1 MNFDWTYIIHLGIL
15 SAALLTAALIR
26 ARIVFFQKYLI
37 PNALTA
43 GFVLLIFYNY
53 IAPAFALSTDFLGEL
68 VYHLLNISFIA
79 MTLRQ
84 TQKAPKSVRK
94 RIFPTSIGILSQY
107 AVQCVFGLLITWV
120 LIQTV
125 MPDLFPAMGFALP
138 LGFVLGPG
146 QAYAIGSGWEAL
158 GFYGAGSTGL
168 TFAAIGFLFGCFGG
182 VFMINWGIRKGWISD
197 EEVAKIRDKG
207 VRSGIL
213 GRDTRRPRG
222 ASLSTETEA
231 IDSLTFNGA
240 FVFGTYLLSF
250 GLLKLLGAGLGL
262 LGNLGTELAVNLW
275 GINFVFSAMTAMAV
289 KEVLKKAGVHYVV
302 DNGTMN
308 RISGISVD
316 LMVTA
321 SIAAISLVVV
331 GQYWLPILILCLVGG
346 LMAFYTLPWI
356 CSRLFVDHQFHR
368 ALVIFGA
375 STGTMPTGLALLRV
389 IDPEFETPVAS
400 DYMYS
405 TGLTFIF
412 AIPLILSINLPA
424 YSVSR
429 NNPALFWLAVLISFI
444 YMLFVVFSFLII
456 SRRRSFAQAKHI
468 WYRPERHR
476 SKAETTSRD

>member
-15 SAALLTAALIR
+15 SGALLVATLIR
-26 ARIVFFQKYLI
+26 ARVVFFQKYLI

-43 GFVLLIFYNY
+43 GFLLLIFYNY
-53 IAPAFALSTDFLGEL
+53 IAPAFALETDFLGEL

-79 MTLRQ
+79 MTLRK
-84 TQKAPKSVRK
+84 TQKAPKSVRE
-94 RIFPTSIGILSQY
+94 RIFPTSIGVLSQY

-120 LIQTV
+120 LIQTL
-125 MPDLFPAMGFALP
+125 MPDLFPAIGFSLP

-146 QAYAIGSGWEAL
+146 QSYAIGSGWEAL
-158 GFYGAGSTGL
+158 GFEGAGSTGL
-168 TFAAIGFLFGCFGG
+168 TFAAIGFLVGCFGG
-182 VFMINWGIRKGWISD
+182 VFMINWGIRKGWISE
-197 EEVAKIRDKG
+197 EEVKKIREKG

-213 GRDTRRPRG
+213 GNGVKRPRG
-222 ASLSTETEA
+222 ASLSTEPEA

-250 GLLKLLGAGLGL
+250 GLLTLLTALLSL
-262 LGNLGTELAVNLW
+262 LGNLGNELAVNLW
-275 GINFVFSAMTAMAV
+275 GINFIFSAMTAMLV
-289 KEVLKKAGVHYVV
+289 KEILKKVKVHYVI

-321 SIAAISLVVV
+321 SIASISLIVVAA
-331 GQYWLPILILCLVGG
+331 YWLPILILCTVASL
-346 LMAFYTLPWI
+346 LAFYTLPWI

-389 IDPEFETPVAS
+389 IDPEFETPVAA
-400 DYMYS
+400 DYMYA

-424 YSVSR
+424 YSVSKG
-429 NNPALFWLAVLISFI
+429 NPSLFWLAVLISAGYLI
-444 YMLFVVFSFLII
+444 FVTIAFLII

-476 SKAETTSRD
+476 KKEAKQ